1 MYKLI
6 LRVFINFF
14 QKIIN
19 FDNLSYKYPVSVK
32 GLIIENDKI
41 LLLQNERN
49 EWDLPGGKIFE
60 DEDIHSAL
68 VREVFEETN
77 LNVKII
83 NFVDIKNIKI
93 NEVQVIVI
101 FFILKVNDSNP
112 IKTSFEHT
120 NYNFL
125 DFKAVNKSNIN
136 KDFKQV
142 IKKII

>member
-101 FFILKVNDSNP
+101 FFILKVKDSNP

-136 KDFKQV
+136 KDFKKV